1 MNKQKKSYL
10 PLWRCL
16 LPAGWYTVIFRFSA
30 PNATVSGSLSDRL
43 LYRLLH
49 AVSGAFRALTAE
61 GQTAVVEFLSYYE
74 RKGAH
79 MFLYFVLM
87 GLLLFALRP
96 WLTSAPKRAA
106 AAIAVCTVLAA
117 LDEFHQTFVPGR
129 SGQPSD
135 VLVDLSGAACFLLVW
150 FVVRC
155 VWRVYA
161 FPESTFRKGPE

>member
-30 PNATVSGSLSDRL
+30 QNATVSGSLSDRL

-106 AAIAVCTVLAA
+106 AAIAVCTVLAEY
-117 LDEFHQTFVPGR
+117 LRGRFPGLTVTKSASHR
-129 SGQPSD
+129 EVIQYYIEGD
-135 VLVDLSGAACFLLVW
+135 
-150 FVVRC
+150 
-155 VWRVYA
+155 
-161 FPESTFRKGPE
+161 

>member
-1 MNKQKKSYL
+1 MNKEKKSYL
-10 PLWRCL
+10 QLWRCL
-16 LPAGWYTVIFRFSA
+16 LPAGWYGVIFHFSA
-30 PNATVSGSLSDRL
+30 QNATVSGALSDRL
-43 LYRLLH
+43 LYRLLN

-79 MFLYFVLM
+79 MFLYFVLL

-96 WLTSAPKRAA
+96 WIASAPKRAA
-106 AAIAVCTVLAA
+106 TAMAVCAVLAS
-117 LDEFHQTFVPGR
+117 LDEFHQTFIPGR

-135 VLVDLSGAACFLLVW
+135 VLVDLVGAACFLLVW

-155 VWRVYA
+155 VWQ
-161 FPESTFRKGPE
+161 TCRKPSLPPS